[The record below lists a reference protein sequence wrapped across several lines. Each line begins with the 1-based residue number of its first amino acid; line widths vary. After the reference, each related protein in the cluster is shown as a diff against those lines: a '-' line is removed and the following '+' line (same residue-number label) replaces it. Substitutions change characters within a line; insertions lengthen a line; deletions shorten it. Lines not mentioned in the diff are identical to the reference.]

1 MNPSKLFSAIPILS
15 ALALLATPSIGRCDR
30 DTHGKSRT
38 FELSRDHHHHHGG
51 VFLYRPYPYYGYPYY
66 YGPSFGVTIHRSY
79 APSDSGDLA
88 ADVQQQ
94 LRRRGYYHGPI
105 DGDVGPGTRNAIR
118 NYQDDRG
125 LPVTGRID
133 RYLLR
138 SLGIG

>member
-1 MNPSKLFSAIPILS
+1 MKLAVLSFTIPMLS
-15 ALALLATPSIGRCDR
+15 AVALLATPAVGRCDR
-30 DTHGKSRT
+30 DDHAKSRT
-38 FELSRDHHHHHGG
+38 FDRSHEHHHHHGG
-51 VFLYRPYPYYGYPYY
+51 IFLYRPSPYYGHPYY
-66 YGPSFGVTIHRSY
+66 YGPSFSVSVHRSY
-79 APSDSGDLA
+79 APSYSSDLA
-88 ADVQQQ
+88 VDVQRE

-133 RYLLR
+133 RYLLH